1 MEKRLLNS
9 PEQSEENVSLLA
21 EQVLNQALKEYRKEK
36 LREKIDEALTS
47 RNKEE
52 FIRLTDEL
60 KKIF

>member
-9 PEQSEENVSLLA
+9 PQQSEENVSLLA

-36 LREKIDEALTS
+36 LREKIDAALTS

-60 KKIF
+60 KKIS

>member
-9 PEQSEENVSLLA
+9 PQQSEENVSVLA

-60 KKIF
+60 KKIS

>member
-9 PEQSEENVSLLA
+9 PQQSEENVSLLA

-60 KKIF
+60 KKIS

>member
-47 RNKEE
+47 RNKAE

-60 KKIF
+60 KKIS

>member
-36 LREKIDEALTS
+36 IREKIDEALTS

-60 KKIF
+60 KKIS

>member
-21 EQVLNQALKEYRKEK
+21 EQVLNQALKEYRKDK

-60 KKIF
+60 KKIS

>member
-60 KKIF
+60 KKIS

>member
-9 PEQSEENVSLLA
+9 PQQSEENVSLLA
-21 EQVLNQALKEYRKEK
+21 EQVLNQALMEYRKEK

-60 KKIF
+60 KKIS

>member
-9 PEQSEENVSLLA
+9 PQQSEENVSLLA

-36 LREKIDEALTS
+36 IREKIDEALTS

-60 KKIF
+60 KKIS

>member
-9 PEQSEENVSLLA
+9 PQQSEENVSLLA

-36 LREKIDEALTS
+36 LREKIDVALTS

-60 KKIF
+60 KKIS